1 MHPFASNIIGS
12 VQFSSRISINH
23 WLSFACGYYSFVF
36 VVTLSVYTK
45 ENTQGKGKGVFT
57 LLSTIIQAYQ
67 PIMSISLS
75 LTLTQIKISCG

>member
-36 VVTLSVYTK
+36 VAQSVYRK

-67 PIMSISLS
+67 PIMPYLYHW
-75 LTLTQIKISCG
+75 L